1 WALILSIALILG
13 ATPTHSGVPS
23 IKFGSYHALVIG
35 NNAYRNVK
43 PLRTAVNDAR
53 AVANFLRNSYGF
65 QVTLLTDA
73 TRGKILSALEKMR
86 RQLTEGD
93 NLLIYYAGHGVLDKE
108 ADRGYW
114 LPVNAKS
121 DSQIE
126 WISTTRITDTLK
138 AITARHV
145 MIVADSCYSGALVRD
160 IRAVVRSGGERK
172 VYLSRM
178 VKKRSRT
185 VLTSG
190 GLEPVL
196 DSGGGNHSVFAK
208 AFLSALRENDGV
220 IEGQELFMKLRRPVI
235 VNSPQT
241 PEYADIRFA
250 GHDGGDFLFVRN
262 RRAAEEKRKEEAHL
276 AVLQREL
283 EAEKARLKK
292 AEEARRL
299 KEQIARLRKRR
310 EQIESKPKA
319 PAKSAPKQQA
329 TYMPG
334 GKHYPKTITGS
345 DGAPMVLVPAG
356 NFIMGSNSGG
366 EKP

>member
-1 WALILSIALILG
+1 
-13 ATPTHSGVPS
+13 
-23 IKFGSYHALVIG
+23 
-35 NNAYRNVK
+35 
-43 PLRTAVNDAR
+43 
-53 AVANFLRNSYGF
+53 
-65 QVTLLTDA
+65 
-73 TRGKILSALEKMR
+73 
-86 RQLTEGD
+86 
-93 NLLIYYAGHGVLDKE
+93 
-108 ADRGYW
+108 
-114 LPVNAKS
+114 
-121 DSQIE
+121 
-126 WISTTRITDTLK
+126 
-138 AITARHV
+138 
-145 MIVADSCYSGALVRD
+145 LVRD

-292 AEEARRL
+292 AEEKAQLKKAEEALRL

-310 EQIESKPKA
+310 ERLEARPKP
-319 PAKSAPKQQA
+319 PAKPVPRRQA

-334 GKHYPKTITGS
+334 GKRYPKTITGS

-356 NFIMGSNSGG
+356 NFIMG
-366 EKP
+366 